1 MPPYLDT
8 IEDHP
13 LNKKHKELLNNMKRI
28 CAKYGNTK
36 ELWVLEDKE
45 NECYN
50 TIMYDITDAVDK
62 EMDENVIMLYLLCV

>member
-1 MPPYLDT
+1 
-8 IEDHP
+8 
-13 LNKKHKELLNNMKRI
+13 MKRI